1 MVNSS
6 ELTVDSK
13 KKVKTKKKAGTT
25 KKAVDKKK
33 VTPKKTVKK
42 EAIKVELPDVK
53 QLLEAGAHFG
63 HAVKRWNPKMAD
75 YIYAERNGIHIIDLF
90 KTVEQLE
97 KAAKFLQK
105 AAREGKRIVFLGTKS
120 QAVEVVKQE
129 AERVGVAYVIN
140 RWVGGTLTN
149 WSQIKSR
156 IDLLKEMKKK
166 MEKGE
171 YKKYTKKEQVLF
183 AREIERLERM
193 YGGLVDLKDRPEVLF
208 VVDPHRE
215 KTAVK
220 EAKDMGVTIVALA
233 DTNTDP
239 EGIEYI
245 IPANDDALKS
255 VRLIVETM
263 TKAVEAGKKGAK
275 K

>member
-63 HAVKRWNPKMAD
+63 HAVKRWNPKMVD

-105 AAREGKRIVFLGTKS
+105 AASEGKRIVFLGTKS

-220 EAKDMGVTIVALA
+220 EAKDVGVTIVALA

-263 TKAVEAGKKGAK
+263 AKAVEAGKKGAK